1 MSTEEKVDVSKLRTD
16 VSQEIDNDAHGKI
29 ARICRTVLASRP
41 DELLWL
47 RLLCCAMIHLS
58 QNRAVL
64 QFIETY
70 AAKPNIYDALLF
82 YKIYALYL
90 LKDNESAKEA
100 LDKTASKTHSADTEH
115 EQLAIQYLKF
125 QIFYRLALYDEALQH
140 LNQMKGDDGHHLNDI
155 AVNKIA
161 TYIAMNKAG
170 QAVDEYY
177 SSKSAANTSLRSN
190 CDFVFNLGTA
200 LILNGQIEDAKSFLV
215 SSLTNCE
222 KALREIHEYEDAEI
236 AAEIG
241 NLQLLIAYCH
251 HEQGD
256 EDEAAR
262 VYQQLTEKQQMNG
275 IYHKLIL
282 QNNSLAINLPNEV
295 FEAHDDKKEQTKE
308 TGKKSSKKKESKSSK
323 SKSKSKNKQKEHEK
337 KETKTKRK
345 KKKKASELDAHSF
358 LYKTLLNAK
367 NEENFS
373 RIGVDQRHG
382 ISELIKAYH
391 NKCIIHLK
399 HNDEAQFKSVL
410 ARIRARD
417 PLSEIPL
424 FLRVSHYFNQ
434 GRYQQC
440 KDVLSH
446 HLSTNGNASQQSKLM
461 YVQSLILLNKYR
473 AAITQIR
480 LLSDE
485 VRFAPKMIRVLLA
498 LAKRAQSS
506 ELVVEHSAQQVSAAI
521 TQIRLLSDEVRFAP
535 KMIRVLLA
543 LAKRAQS
550 SELVVEVMKE
560 IIEYL
565 QKTGKDDK
573 LLIAMQIKLCRL
585 LIAKRKANEA
595 KSVAQSLYDS
605 NRSNATYQAMLL
617 LTAVATKD
625 MGLAEKISSEI
636 ELDLKYDAYAVDDL
650 AADIPNVY
658 GAEDQAMRKQQ
669 EEEDEEEE
677 AVFSFEI
684 SAEMELRRKREAAR
698 RKREKNA
705 VKLRKKYKEHPELY
719 KEAVDW
725 ESKKE
730 RKGRGQKTDK
740 TDSKKKQKSQAK
752 KGGKSA
758 SPQKKKGKSGGFRGA
773 QGGSGQSEKY
783 QVFEVGDPK
792 NKKSNTA
799 KTVIPDHIKK
809 RKK

>member
-506 ELVVEHSAQQVSAAI
+506 ELVVE
-521 TQIRLLSDEVRFAP
+521 
-535 KMIRVLLA
+535 
-543 LAKRAQS
+543 
-550 SELVVEVMKE
+550 VMKE